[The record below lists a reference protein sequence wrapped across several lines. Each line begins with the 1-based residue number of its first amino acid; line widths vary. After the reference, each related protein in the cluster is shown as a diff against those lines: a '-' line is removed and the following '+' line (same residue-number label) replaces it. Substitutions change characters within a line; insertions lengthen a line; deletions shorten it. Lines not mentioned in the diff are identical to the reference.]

1 MRAKSGTR
9 LKPPEA
15 VHFRRRGGTEQ
26 RARAAR
32 AAPEERQE
40 AILKAALDVF
50 SENGFAGTRLDDIA
64 QRAGVAKGT
73 LYLYFPD
80 KEALFERM
88 LQSVAAPGLA
98 RMAALAADEN
108 ATAVQALEAFI
119 AFFETEILNTP
130 REKVMRLIITEGP
143 RFPRL
148 AEFYYDTV
156 ISKGIAALST
166 IAKRDTRRSAAHME
180 LLARFPQL
188 LFAPFLVSVIW
199 RGMFSEFE
207 PLDVH
212 ALLTAHK
219 QILLQPEEEA

>member
-1 MRAKSGTR
+1 MQAKSGTR
-9 LKPPEA
+9 LRTPEA
-15 VHFRRRGGTEQ
+15 VPFRGHGRTLHRR
-26 RARAAR
+26 R
-32 AAPEERQE
+32 AAPEERQD

-50 SENGFAGTRLDDIA
+50 SEHGFAAARLDDIA

-73 LYLYFPD
+73 VYLYFPD

-88 LQSVAAPGLA
+88 LQAVAAPGLA
-98 RMAALAADEN
+98 RMAALAADET
-108 ATAVQALEAFI
+108 ATAAQALEAFI

-143 RFPRL
+143 RFPKL
-148 AEFYYDTV
+148 AKFYYDTV
-156 ISKGIAALST
+156 ISKGIASLSA
-166 IAKRDTRRSAAHME
+166 IARRDGGASNME

-188 LFAPFLVSVIW
+188 LFAPFLMSVIW
-199 RGMFSEFE
+199 RGLFSEFE

-219 QILLQPEEEA
+219 KIMLQPEGEARS